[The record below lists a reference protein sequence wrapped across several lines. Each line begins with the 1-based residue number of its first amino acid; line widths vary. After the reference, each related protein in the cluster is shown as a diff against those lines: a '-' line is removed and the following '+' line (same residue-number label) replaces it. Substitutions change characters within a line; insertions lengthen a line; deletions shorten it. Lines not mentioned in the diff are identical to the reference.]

1 MEARGLD
8 TDKKDLQLY
17 VKAKCVGTKQS
28 LKTKI
33 VDGNSG
39 KPEWKEE
46 LQFTLNPSKVRKMSE
61 RIIEFKVMCK
71 ALVMDDC
78 IGSFEVALDGLCFFR
93 CVFDNS
99 PPFSSLCFLNTHT
112 AVPSPFAE
120 SWVPLERKKKPRGE
134 LRIMTHVQRAADGD
148 KYSFEAKYQMGKEI
162 GRGGFSVVYEA
173 TNKETGTVVAVKV
186 IDKKK
191 QDDEQLVLLQ
201 REISIM
207 KKLDHPNIV
216 KLYDV
221 YDEEK
226 TISLVIELFV
236 ELSSFFFLAFAFASV

>member
-1 MEARGLD
+1 M
-8 TDKKDLQLY
+8 DKKDMQLY
-17 VKAKCVGTKQS
+17 VKGKCVGTKQS
-28 LKTKI
+28 LKTKV

-46 LQFTLNPSKVRKMSE
+46 LQFQLNPTKVRKMSD
-61 RIIEFKVMCK
+61 RIIEFKVMRK
-71 ALVMDDC
+71 APVMDDC
-78 IGSFEVALDGLCFFR
+78 IGTFEVALVGLSFFLK
-93 CVFDNS
+93 FF
-99 PPFSSLCFLNTHT
+99 PPQTILCTFFFTHKTKHNT

-173 TNKETGTVVAVKV
+173 TNKETGKVVAVKV

-216 KLYDV
+216 KLFDV

-226 TISLVIELFV
+226 TISLVIE
-236 ELSSFFFLAFAFASV
+236 

>member
-1 MEARGLD
+1 MN
-8 TDKKDLQLY
+8 KSH
-17 VKAKCVGTKQS
+17 V
-28 LKTKI
+28 
-33 VDGNSG
+33 
-39 KPEWKEE
+39 
-46 LQFTLNPSKVRKMSE
+46 
-61 RIIEFKVMCK
+61 
-71 ALVMDDC
+71 
-78 IGSFEVALDGLCFFR
+78 FF
-93 CVFDNS
+93 CE
-99 PPFSSLCFLNTHT
+99 HT

-173 TNKETGTVVAVKV
+173 TNKETGKVVAVKV

-236 ELSSFFFLAFAFASV
+236 STHTRTCFVCRMFTFFGDCESTASAEESFTTRL